1 MASNYQVGHIRYILL
16 YIRYMIILDIYY
28 YIFDYVTSHT
38 LEEYKNSKTM
48 CLLSINVFVRTWTLQ
63 EGGSTGNIPF

>member
-1 MASNYQVGHIRYILL
+1 
-16 YIRYMIILDIYY
+16 MIILDIYY